1 MTATARHS
9 ERLRVTEREGE
20 GRYGGDRDAGSERER
35 HDSRR
40 PEAQGHGG
48 AAAQRPARP
57 GVQRRADRAETG
69 RGRTFIAKDSLL
81 FGVCLEPNKWNQ
93 NYKGHGLS
101 KGKERKIIGPEQT
114 FIALSCREQRAPI
127 RFKTTQLNTLMDV
140 LRHRPGWVEVK
151 DEGEWDFYWCD
162 LSWLRENSD
171 HTYMD
176 EHVRIS
182 HFRNHYELTR
192 KNYMVKN
199 LKRFRKQLEREAGK
213 LEAAKCDFF
222 PKTFEL
228 PSEYHLFVEEFRK
241 NPGITW
247 IMKPVA
253 RSQGKGIFLFR
264 RLKDIMD
271 WRKDTRNSD
280 DQKDDITVEN
290 YVAQRYIENPYLI
303 GGRKFDLRVYVLVM
317 SYIPLRA
324 WLYRDGFARFS
335 NTRFTLNSIDD
346 QYVHLTNVAVQKTSP
361 DYHPKKGS
369 KWMLQ
374 RFRQY
379 LASKHG
385 PQAVETL
392 FRDMDNIFI
401 KSLQSVQK
409 VIISDKHCFELYGYD
424 ILIDQDLKP
433 WLLEV
438 NASPSLTASS
448 QEDYELKTCLLEDT
462 LHVVDME
469 ARLTGRE
476 KRVGGFD
483 LMWNDGPVS
492 REDGP
497 PDLSGMGNFVT
508 NTHLGCVNDR
518 KKQLRQLFCSLQ
530 VQKKASS

>member
-1 MTATARHS
+1 M
-9 ERLRVTEREGE
+9 
-20 GRYGGDRDAGSERER
+20 
-35 HDSRR
+35 SR
-40 PEAQGHGG
+40 P
-48 AAAQRPARP
+48 
-57 GVQRRADRAETG
+57 
-69 RGRTFIAKDSLL
+69 K
-81 FGVCLEPNKWNQ
+81 NQ
-93 NYKGHGLS
+93 NYKGHGFS
-101 KGKERKIIGPEQT
+101 KGKD
-114 FIALSCREQRAPI
+114 REQRALI
-127 RFKTTQLNTLMDV
+127 RFKTTLMNTLMDV

-162 LSWLRENSD
+162 VSWLRENFD

-176 EHVRIS
+176 EHVRIC
-182 HFRNHYELTR
+182 HFRNHYE
-192 KNYMVKN
+192 
-199 LKRFRKQLEREAGK
+199 
-213 LEAAKCDFF
+213 
-222 PKTFEL
+222 
-228 PSEYHLFVEEFRK
+228 
-241 NPGITW
+241 
-247 IMKPVA
+247 VA

-271 WRKDTRNSD
+271 WRKGTACKKFQGFEAQPSRYSINSSGSHDPRNSD
-280 DQKDDITVEN
+280 DQRDEIPVEN

-361 DYHPKKGS
+361 DYHLKKGC

-379 LASKHG
+379 LASRHG
-385 PQAVETL
+385 PEAVEAL

-448 QEDYELKTCLLEDT
+448 QEDYELKTRLLQDT

-492 REDGP
+492 REEGAA
-497 PDLSGMGNFVT
+497 DLSGMGNSVT

-518 KKQLRQLFCSLQ
+518 KKQLRQLFRSLQ
-530 VQKKASS
+530 AQKKASS

>member
-1 MTATARHS
+1 MVKLPPPPPPPPPPQAPPTPSVMWAP
-9 ERLRVTEREGE
+9 LRG
-20 GRYGGDRDAGSERER
+20 
-35 HDSRR
+35 SRR
-40 PEAQGHGG
+40 GAGQSPSVPGPGPAGQRQLVG
-48 AAAQRPARP
+48 AAW
-57 GVQRRADRAETG
+57 G
-69 RGRTFIAKDSLL
+69 RHLR
-81 FGVCLEPNKWNQ
+81 
-93 NYKGHGLS
+93 
-101 KGKERKIIGPEQT
+101 
-114 FIALSCREQRAPI
+114 REQRASI
-127 RFKTTQLNTLMDV
+127 RFKTTLMNTLMDV
-140 LRHRPGWVEVK
+140 LRNRPGWVEVK

-162 LSWLRENSD
+162 VSWLRENFD

-222 PKTFEL
+222 PKTFEM
-228 PSEYHLFVEEFRK
+228 PCEYHLFVEEFRK

-247 IMKPVA
+247 IMKP
-253 RSQGKGIFLFR
+253 
-264 RLKDIMD
+264 
-271 WRKDTRNSD
+271 DTRSSD
-280 DQKDDITVEN
+280 DQKDEIPVEN

-317 SYIPLRA
+317 SVSVYDGGLLQWQYIPLRA

-361 DYHPKKGS
+361 DYHPKKGC

-385 PQAVETL
+385 PEAVETL
-392 FRDMDNIFI
+392 FSDMDNIFI

-424 ILIDQDLKP
+424 ILIDEDLKP

-492 REDGP
+492 REEGA
-497 PDLSGMGNFVT
+497 PDLSGMVNFVT

-518 KKQLRQLFCSLQ
+518 EKQLRQLFRSLQ
-530 VQKKASS
+530 GQKKAAS

>member
-1 MTATARHS
+1 MPRECQRS
-9 ERLRVTEREGE
+9 EYHVFQPLTSSPQG
-20 GRYGGDRDAGSERER
+20 YGHQDLSSE
-35 HDSRR
+35 
-40 PEAQGHGG
+40 
-48 AAAQRPARP
+48 
-57 GVQRRADRAETG
+57 
-69 RGRTFIAKDSLL
+69 
-81 FGVCLEPNKWNQ
+81 NQ

-101 KGKERKIIGPEQT
+101 KGKER
-114 FIALSCREQRAPI
+114 EQRASI
-127 RFKTTQLNTLMDV
+127 RFKTTLMNTLMDV

-162 LSWLRENSD
+162 VSWLRENFD

-222 PKTFEL
+222 PKTFEM
-228 PSEYHLFVEEFRK
+228 PCEYHLFVEEFRK

-271 WRKDTRNSD
+271 WRKDTRSSD
-280 DQKDDITVEN
+280 NQKDDIPVEN

-361 DYHPKKGS
+361 DYHPKKGC

-379 LASKHG
+379 LASKHR
-385 PQAVETL
+385 PEAVETL
-392 FRDMDNIFI
+392 FRDIDNIFV

-492 REDGP
+492 REEGA

-530 VQKKASS
+530 LQKKASS

>member
-1 MTATARHS
+1 M
-9 ERLRVTEREGE
+9 
-20 GRYGGDRDAGSERER
+20 
-35 HDSRR
+35 SR
-40 PEAQGHGG
+40 P
-48 AAAQRPARP
+48 
-57 GVQRRADRAETG
+57 
-69 RGRTFIAKDSLL
+69 K
-81 FGVCLEPNKWNQ
+81 NQ

-101 KGKERKIIGPEQT
+101 KGKER
-114 FIALSCREQRAPI
+114 EQRASI
-127 RFKTTQLNTLMDV
+127 RFKTTLMNTLMDV
-140 LRHRPGWVEVK
+140 LRNRPGWVEVK

-162 LSWLRENSD
+162 VSWLRENFD

-222 PKTFEL
+222 PKTFEM
-228 PSEYHLFVEEFRK
+228 PCEYHLFVEEFRK

-271 WRKDTRNSD
+271 WRKGNAGKKLTSLEAQPARSTANPSGSHSS
-280 DQKDDITVEN
+280 
-290 YVAQRYIENPYLI
+290 VALCNHRRHPSPGLFQLPQRLATTILLSVSV
-303 GGRKFDLRVYVLVM
+303 DVVLQ
-317 SYIPLRA
+317 YIPLRA

-335 NTRFTLNSIDD
+335 NTRFTLSSIDD

-361 DYHPKKGS
+361 DYHPKKGC

-385 PQAVETL
+385 PEAVETL
-392 FRDMDNIFI
+392 FSDMDNIFI
-401 KSLQSVQK
+401 RSLQSVQK

-492 REDGP
+492 REEGP

-508 NTHLGCVNDR
+508 NTHLGMWARWGVGTGDVSWEVPG
-518 KKQLRQLFCSLQ
+518 SLEGSLAQ
-530 VQKKASS
+530 WLDCFNLI